1 MKAIFKRELASY
13 FRSPIGWVVIALFA
27 LIGGSYF
34 SIFMSTTG
42 KIDIRS
48 ELDLLQIFL
57 VIIIPIMTMR
67 LFSEEKKNGTD
78 ILLYTSSVS
87 MVRIVLGKYLAA
99 LSLLGISLLP
109 VILHI
114 IILLIMGGLVDIM
127 TLGALFGFILLAS
140 MYIAIG
146 VMASAV
152 TENQIIAALISA
164 AVIIFS
170 LLMTSLGTWLE
181 SILVSLLSILN
192 PFKLSSEA
200 IYKAGE
206 NFAGAINWLA
216 PAPRLS
222 SFSEGIFSIS
232 PILFFISVIA
242 LFLFLTYRVL
252 EKKRWS
258 QG

>member
-1 MKAIFKRELASY
+1 MKAIYKRELASY
-13 FRSPIGWVVIALFA
+13 FRSPIGWVVIALFS

-42 KIDIRS
+42 KIDLRS
-48 ELDLLQIFL
+48 ELDLLQMFL

-87 MVRIVLGKYLAA
+87 MVRVVLGKYLAA
-99 LSLLGISLLP
+99 LSLLAISLLP
-109 VILHI
+109 IVLHM
-114 IILLIMGGLVDIM
+114 IILLIMGGLVNIM
-127 TLGALFGFILLAS
+127 TLGSLFGFILLAS

-170 LLMTSLGTWLE
+170 LLMTSLATWLE

-192 PFKLSSEA
+192 PLKLSSEA
-200 IYKAGE
+200 INKAGE

-216 PAPRLS
+216 PSPKLS
-222 SFSEGIFSIS
+222 AFSEGIFSIA
-232 PILFFISVIA
+232 PIVFFVSVIA